1 MITKDI
7 AIYRGDDYLLEI
19 ALLNADN
26 TPADLTGAKI
36 ELAFGELDGALTYAD
51 ITTNQNV
58 VMAVFSHAA
67 TKDIQWSTGKY
78 DLQVTMAD
86 GRVSTPVKGKIKMIQ
101 DVTP

>member
-36 ELAFGELDGALTYAD
+36 ELAFGELDGELTYAD

-67 TKDIQWSTGKY
+67 TKDIQWSSGVW
-78 DLQVTMAD
+78 DLQVAKD
-86 GRVSTPVKGKIKMIQ
+86 GKVTTVARGKIKITR

>member
-1 MITKDI
+1 MITQDI
-7 AIYRGDDYLLEI
+7 RIYRGDDYLLEI
-19 ALLNADN
+19 ALLNSDG

-58 VMAVFSHAA
+58 VTALFSHAA
-67 TKDIQWSTGKY
+67 TKDIEWSSGVWDLQITQTGK
-78 DLQVTMAD
+78 VTTVA
-86 GRVSTPVKGKIKMIQ
+86 RGKIKITK

>member
-1 MITKDI
+1 MIIKDI

-36 ELAFGELDGALTYAD
+36 ELAFGELDSELTYAD

-58 VMAVFSHAA
+58 VTAVFSHAA
-67 TKDIQWSTGKY
+67 TKDIKWGSGLW
-78 DLQVTMAD
+78 DLQVTQDSKVTTVA
-86 GRVSTPVKGKIKMIQ
+86 RGKIKITR